1 MTETTPSTSNRSLTR
16 SLLVMVAGSFAFGFA
31 LVPLYDVICEAAG
44 IRVNDAPSKIQ
55 ASTAGAGREVT
66 LEFMSMIPQ
75 GSAFELTP
83 ETRSIKL
90 QPGKLYEAKFL
101 ISSRATVPVV
111 AQAIPSVAPAATAR
125 YLQKTE
131 CFCFTPQTFAAG
143 EQREFTVRFIV
154 APDLPAEV
162 DRMTLAYSMYTVN
175 DAEPKRVAALNQN

>member
-1 MTETTPSTSNRSLTR
+1 
-16 SLLVMVAGSFAFGFA
+16 MVAGSFSFGFA

-44 IRVNDAPSKIQ
+44 IRTNTTPSQLQ
-55 ASTAGAGREVT
+55 ASAQGAGREVT
-66 LEFMSMIPQ
+66 LEFMSMIPE

-90 QPGKLYEAKFL
+90 QPGKLYEAKFMVK
-101 ISSRATVPVV
+101 SRASVPVV
-111 AQAIPSVAPAATAR
+111 AQAIPSVAPATTAR

-131 CFCFTPQTFAAG
+131 CFCFTPQTFAAS

-162 DRMTLAYSMYTVN
+162 DRMTLAYSMYTMP
-175 DAEPKRVAALNQN
+175 DEQPKRLAAR